1 MTTPVITVR
10 MFSLRIA
17 GDVTPLQNWM
27 AGGTPYVC
35 KVRRADVENPTLEM
49 GLAADGNDA
58 TRWSHCAWIV
68 NDSTIA
74 DLKVLVY
81 RITSMHQGAVGSI
94 PDTPSATSSGRKF
107 GTVIF
112 DLQLDMLATLHAN
125 ARDHQVPATYS
136 ITARWSRYPIPSGP
150 LEQFQIRPAQMM
162 RTLNRAALPKI
173 SSTIVTTTDALP
185 IVFVKISAVINGET
199 THLSCYCA
207 VTNDDNKY
215 VSNYLSITNNAN
227 YCYPSL
233 YAIMNYLP
241 TVLGINS
248 ADIID
253 VSVTECSPFKFKFEG
268 TMGYNGRD
276 KMYVDHA
283 LTSYLRS
290 FTVSG
295 NTYHVA
301 FEQLEAMIFDPQPYT
316 VTIQLT
322 DKERTLGQVVL
333 NDSNN
338 STCATID
345 TRYAVYNSVSQ
356 KWEIKVTYKC
366 KIEIGGMF
374 SEIRMADGSLLR
386 FPEGHLPYVGTA
398 WGDYVA
404 SQRAYDREIAMI
416 EKEKAQVDMIAGVT
430 SSLANGAFT
439 AAFSGGAGAATA
451 AFGAVGT
458 IGSWYESERARE
470 NELNA
475 KDGLMHTAP
484 STMYSPEYGVT
495 YLNNIIGFE
504 SMRMF
509 IVNMPDGVSDGDLTY
524 YVQRHG
530 YPVTDWYATLSYSDI
545 PTEGYMQG
553 EVADVTGKGM
563 PAYGEYRRILDK
575 QIANGVHFKVI
586 T

>member
-1 MTTPVITVR
+1 MAVVSVKFFCKNEPSGASILSQWTTGLVGSYT
-10 MFSLRIA
+10 
-17 GDVTPLQNWM
+17 
-27 AGGTPYVC
+27 C
-35 KVRRADVENPTLEM
+35 KVKLADVERPEIEM
-49 GLAADGNDA
+49 IPGTALTNVDPERWTHAVYADG
-58 TRWSHCAWIV
+58 R
-68 NDSTIA
+68 
-74 DLKVLVY
+74 VY
-81 RITSMHQGAVGSI
+81 RITGIRQGPVVTVPESQSGSPAKRI
-94 PDTPSATSSGRKF
+94 GSVVFT
-107 GTVIF
+107 
-112 DLQLDMLATLHAN
+112 LELDMLATAHYVS
-125 ARDHQVPATYS
+125 RYMVTTPKDYS
-136 ITARWSRYPIPSGP
+136 LTARWSRYPTPSGP

-241 TVLGINS
+241 TVLGIPS
-248 ADIID
+248 DDIID
-253 VSVTECSPFKFKFEG
+253 VSVTECSPFDFEFEG

-276 KMYVDHA
+276 NIYVDHA
-283 LTSYLRS
+283 LTSFLCS

-333 NDSNN
+333 NDANN
-338 STCATID
+338 SACATID

-356 KWEIKVTYKC
+356 KWEIKVTYRC

-404 SQRAYDREIAMI
+404 GQRAYDREIAMI

-458 IGSWYESERARE
+458 IGSWYEGERARE

-524 YVQRHG
+524 YVQRRG
-530 YPVTDWYATLSYSDI
+530 YPVTDWYNQLKYSNL
-545 PTEGYMQG
+545 PTEGFLQG
-553 EVADVTGKGM
+553 ELADCDLSVFTGL
-563 PAYGEYRRILDK
+563 GEFRRILER
-575 QIANGVHFKVI
+575 QLANGIHFKV
-586 T
+586 TT